1 MRITFINQFYKPDVA
16 PTGQLTAGVAEH
28 FAKLG
33 HEVTVIAS
41 RGGYVDHDHEA
52 NSEQQDNL
60 HVCRI
65 WTPRLGKSSTIKRC
79 IDYLVFYV
87 LTFLRMLTLR
97 RQDVVILLTTP
108 PYIAWAGVAHKL
120 LHRRC
125 RLILW
130 NMDCYP
136 EVAER
141 AGAMTPAGTIAKVM
155 YWLNRRLFN
164 RLDHLICL
172 DHAMADL
179 LHHYH
184 AKRDAAGRPLPVTV
198 IPNWEKLADYP
209 AEAQADRWE
218 GIDEHGLKERF
229 VVLYMGNM
237 GFGHDF
243 DAVLKA
249 AEQLKDEPIIFL
261 FIGGGK
267 RQAEVAQS
275 AQSRGLQHVI
285 TRPYLPWEQVPQAMA
300 AGSCALITLRDDM
313 LGVMS
318 PSKVHANLAAGL
330 PILYVGPKG
339 SNVDEAVTAFGCGL
353 SARHD
358 QPDEIARFILS
369 MMTNPEQHH
378 RLRISAR
385 AAFDQQYNDSQ
396 TLPQFET
403 LIQQHDQ

>member
-28 FAKLG
+28 LAELG

-41 RGGYVDHDHEA
+41 RGGYVEQSESA
-52 NSEQQDNL
+52 ESEQRTNL
-60 HVCRI
+60 RVHRV
-65 WTPRLGKSSTIKRC
+65 WTPRLGKSSTLKRC

-87 LTFLRMLTLR
+87 LTFVKLVVLR
-97 RQDVVILLTTP
+97 RQDAVISLTTP
-108 PYIAWAGVAHKL
+108 PYIAWAGVAHTL

-125 RLILW
+125 KLMLW

-141 AGAMTPAGTIAKVM
+141 AGAMKADGTLAKAMV
-155 YWLNRRLFN
+155 WLNRRLFN

-172 DHAMADL
+172 DQAMADL
-179 LHHYH
+179 LSRYH

-198 IPNWEKLADYP
+198 IPNWEKLAAYP
-209 AEAQADRWE
+209 ADASPKRWD
-218 GIDEHGLKERF
+218 GIDELGLDGRF

-237 GFGHDF
+237 GFGHGFETVLDAADRLKD
-243 DAVLKA
+243 DAVT
-249 AEQLKDEPIIFL
+249 FL

-267 RQAEVAQS
+267 RQTEVAAA
-275 AQSRGLQHVI
+275 AQARGLTHVL

-330 PILYVGPKG
+330 PILYVGPEG
-339 SNVDEAVTAFGCGL
+339 SNVDEAVARFDCGL
-353 SARHD
+353 SARHGEAD
-358 QPDEIARFILS
+358 RIVDFIRGLIAD
-369 MMTNPEQHH
+369 PAQHAAV
-378 RLRISAR
+378 RARAR
-385 AAFDQQYNDSQ
+385 AAFDERYNDTK
-396 TLPQFET
+396 TLAMFEQ
-403 LIQQHDQ
+403 LIGDAG